1 MPHDGSK
8 NPPVDSDDG
17 ATRDRILTAATQCFL
32 QLGIAKTT
40 MHDVAHAAELSRGTV
55 YRYFPDRRSLVDAT
69 ITQHAQRYYDEAAVA
84 MSSEATLASQIGAF
98 AEVFARTFASHRYGA
113 VVPDDLE
120 VFRIMASDVDGAL
133 GRMTVFLQPY
143 VAAAKTRGEIG
154 MTVDVS
160 EASELIARMLMS
172 VTVMPE
178 SAVFNV
184 KEPKSVRRYLER
196 HAVDG
201 LATHR

>member
-1 MPHDGSK
+1 VSEQESK
-8 NPPVDSDDG
+8 HSSLDAEDG
-17 ATRDRILTAATQCFL
+17 ATRDRILAAATHCFL

-40 MHDVAHAAELSRGTV
+40 MHDVAHSAELSRGTV

-84 MSSEATLASQIGAF
+84 MSSERTLAAQIGAF

-133 GRMTVFLQPY
+133 GRMIVFLQPY
-143 VAAAKTRGEIG
+143 VRDAKTRGEVG
-154 MTVDVS
+154 VS
-160 EASELIARMLMS
+160 VNDREASELLARMLMS

-178 SAVFNV
+178 SAVFDV
-184 KEPKSVRRYLER
+184 KQPRSVRRYLER
-196 HAVDG
+196 HAVNG
-201 LATHR
+201 LGARA

>member
-1 MPHDGSK
+1 VSELGSK
-8 NPPVDSDDG
+8 NPSLDADDG
-17 ATRDRILTAATQCFL
+17 ATRDRILAPGTHCFL

-40 MHDVAHAAELSRGTV
+40 MHDVAHSAELSRGTV

-84 MSSEATLASQIGAF
+84 MSSERTLAAQIGAF

-133 GRMTVFLQPY
+133 GRMIVFLQPY
-143 VAAAKTRGEIG
+143 VRDAKTRGEVG
-154 MTVDVS
+154 VSVDDR
-160 EASELIARMLMS
+160 EASELLARMLMS

-184 KEPKSVRRYLER
+184 KEPWSVRRYLER
-196 HAVDG
+196 HAVNG
-201 LATHR
+201 LGARA